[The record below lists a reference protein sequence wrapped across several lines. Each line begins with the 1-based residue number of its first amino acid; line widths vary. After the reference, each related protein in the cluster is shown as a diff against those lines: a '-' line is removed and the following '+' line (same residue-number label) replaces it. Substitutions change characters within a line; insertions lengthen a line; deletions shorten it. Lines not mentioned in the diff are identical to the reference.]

1 MLVLVQNPK
10 RLAQSLLNWSTSN
23 RPKRKQ
29 RSRRR
34 KSFEA
39 VFDIHCH
46 QKSTGT
52 NCINVSMHYR
62 QVILI
67 STSVYTY
74 LFSYRDK
81 IVEWE
86 NYRNWRQMV
95 HYNPSKPYE
104 VSEML
109 CLSKRKP
116 HFKELFIVQAFH
128 RFVALL
134 TDTKLESNLLFA
146 GQRGGGNVHLE
157 YFWRRCDLCHIHF
170 DVVANLETF
179 QLDSQYILD
188 KAKVRGATLQNLS
201 LKTLVVL
208 E

>member
-1 MLVLVQNPK
+1 
-10 RLAQSLLNWSTSN
+10 
-23 RPKRKQ
+23 
-29 RSRRR
+29 
-34 KSFEA
+34 
-39 VFDIHCH
+39 
-46 QKSTGT
+46 
-52 NCINVSMHYR
+52 MHYR

-188 KAKVRGATLQNLS
+188 KAKVRGHTLQNLS